1 VIATWTLKQVKR
13 SRLFLLSKNWD
24 LRRSYFVVFIVMVSI
39 VFGKRRKSLEYK
51 VSRGLLLFNKEHWRP
66 L

>member
-1 VIATWTLKQVKR
+1 MIATWTLKQVKR